1 MHFQIQ
7 LIRLRIEPKDLKHI
21 QEKHSKISRRI
32 YYQSNS
38 KVNNER
44 RRQKY
49 TEMGDSLK
57 CDRVKARKWFQ
68 FQEKRKKVE
77 V

>member
-7 LIRLRIEPKDLKHI
+7 LIRLRIEPKDMKHI

-38 KVNNER
+38 KVTNER

-49 TEMGDSLK
+49 TEMGGSLK